1 LASVCYRHMK
11 QPALSFEELDDWA
24 VLCTFLPGGWE
35 QKARELGALTRAR
48 GVSGPEALLRIL
60 LIHIANGCSLAET
73 AVRAQQAGLGQL
85 NQSAVYKR
93 LRSAEEWLRW
103 MAEQMRANLG
113 MATPKIRRRVRAV
126 DATSIS
132 EPGST
137 GTDWRIHYSINLANL
152 QCDFFMLTDVGGGET
167 WRRFPIAR
175 GDIMLGDRGYS
186 TPVGVRHVF
195 EAGADV
201 VVRLNRQA
209 LPLFNEQ
216 GKRLDAVK
224 LARKLK
230 TNESREW
237 PAWVTGGQDKWIPG
251 RLIIVRRSKQA
262 AALALKKLKR
272 RGVRKQIT
280 VSVTSLEA
288 TKYFFMWTTMPSS
301 WTSQTILDLYRSRW
315 QIELAFKR
323 MKSIMGLGHLPKKDP
338 ESCRAWL
345 HGKLFTS
352 LLVELM
358 IGTAKKISPWGYELD
373 TAPEQ
378 MA

>member
-1 LASVCYRHMK
+1 MK
-11 QPALSFEELDDWA
+11 HSALSFEELDDWA
-24 VLCTFLPGGWE
+24 VLCTFLPAGWE

-73 AVRAQQAGLGQL
+73 AVRGQQAGLGQL

-93 LRSAEEWLRW
+93 LRSAEDWLRW
-103 MAEQMRANLG
+103 MAEQMRASLG
-113 MATPKIRRRVRAV
+113 MATPRVRRRVRAV

-152 QCDFFMLTDVGGGET
+152 QCDFFLLTDVRGGET
-167 WRRFPIAR
+167 WRRFPVAP
-175 GDIMLGDRGYS
+175 GDILLGDRGYA
-186 TPVGVRHVF
+186 TPVGVRHVV

-209 LPLFNEQ
+209 LPLFDKR
-216 GKRLDAVK
+216 GKRVDAVE
-224 LARKLK
+224 LAKKLK

-237 PAWVTGGQDKWIPG
+237 AASVSRSQDKWIQG

-262 AALALKKLKR
+262 AALAVKKLKR
-272 RGVRKQIT
+272 QAVRKQKT
-280 VSVTSLEA
+280 VSAKSLEA
-288 TKYFFMWTTMPSS
+288 TPYFFMWTTLPSFWS
-301 WTSQTILDLYRSRW
+301 RQTVLDLYRSRW

-358 IGTAKKISPWGYELD
+358 IGTAKRISPWGYALD
-373 TAPEQ
+373 TAPES

>member
-1 LASVCYRHMK
+1 M
-11 QPALSFEELDDWA
+11 
-24 VLCTFLPGGWE
+24 
-35 QKARELGALTRAR
+35 
-48 GVSGPEALLRIL
+48 
-60 LIHIANGCSLAET
+60 
-73 AVRAQQAGLGQL
+73 RAQQAGLGQL

-103 MAEQMRANLG
+103 MAEQMRASLG
-113 MATPKIRRRVRAV
+113 MATPKVQRRVRAV

-137 GTDWRIHYSINLANL
+137 GTDWRIHYSINLATL
-152 QCDFFMLTDVGGGET
+152 QCDFFLLTDVGGGET
-167 WRRFPIAR
+167 WRRFPVDR

-186 TPVGVRHVF
+186 TPVGVRHVAA
-195 EAGADV
+195 AGADV
-201 VVRLNRQA
+201 VVRWNRQA
-209 LPLFNEQ
+209 LPLFDGQ
-216 GKRLDAVK
+216 RKSLDAVK

-230 TNESREW
+230 ADESKQW
-237 PAWVTGGQDKWIPG
+237 AAWVTGGQNKWIQG

-262 AALALKKLKR
+262 AALALKRLKR
-272 RGVRKQIT
+272 QAVRKQKT
-280 VSVTSLEA
+280 VSAKSLEA
-288 TKYFFMWTTMPSS
+288 TQYFFIWTTLPSS
-301 WTSQTILDLYRSRW
+301 WSCQTVLDLYRSRW

-358 IGTAKKISPWGYELD
+358 IGTAKNISPWGYELD
-373 TAPEQ
+373 TAQ
-378 MA
+378 KSMA

>member
-1 LASVCYRHMK
+1 MK
-11 QPALSFEELDDWA
+11 QPTLSFEELDDWA
-24 VLCTFLPGGWE
+24 VLCTFLPAGWE

-48 GVSGPEALLRIL
+48 GVSGPDALLRIL

-73 AVRAQQAGLGQL
+73 ALRAQQAGLGQL

-103 MAEQMRANLG
+103 MAEQMRAALG
-113 MATPKIRRRVRAV
+113 MATPKVRRRVRAV

-152 QCDFFMLTDVGGGET
+152 QCDFFRLTDVAGGET
-167 WRRFPIAR
+167 WRRFPVTR

-186 TPVGVRHVF
+186 TPVGVRHVV

-209 LPLFNEQ
+209 LPVFDEQ

-230 TNESREW
+230 ANESREW
-237 PAWVTGGQDKWIPG
+237 AAWVTGGQDQWIQG

-262 AALALKKLKR
+262 AALALKQLKR
-272 RGVRKQIT
+272 QAVRKQKA
-280 VSVTSLEA
+280 VSTKSLEA
-288 TKYFFMWTTMPSS
+288 TQYFFLWTTLPSSS
-301 WTSQTILDLYRSRW
+301 WTCQTALDLYRSRW

-323 MKSIMGLGHLPKKDP
+323 MKSIMGLGHLPKKDL

-373 TAPEQ
+373 AAQES